1 MTKSE
6 IKNETE
12 AYVQVLETN
21 YNDKIRDLKIE
32 IEKMKRKFT
41 QNKTK
46 KVVQTME
53 KNDLEQ
59 LFVRCVEDMRKEII
73 RRRLKAEVTA
83 RKKMGMGSNM
93 MTIANSAQT
102 MAKSSSQMSENSVD
116 GSQEFEETLNKL
128 AELAKGR
135 VKFEEFT
142 QIDRNNLL
150 DLFVNNERTLLKIYE
165 VLFSQ
170 PNFKQSQILGNPS
183 DSIHVGDGSNKNFKL
198 LDSSLFTQPTGVDL
212 SIDQTTDAAAFG
224 LNNMHSPS
232 PGHMRNSS
240 FTIDEL
246 NQDSQMVTERGE
258 GANGTTRKG
267 T

>member
-142 QIDRNNLL
+142 
-150 DLFVNNERTLLKIYE
+150 
-165 VLFSQ
+165 
-170 PNFKQSQILGNPS
+170 
-183 DSIHVGDGSNKNFKL
+183 
-198 LDSSLFTQPTGVDL
+198 
-212 SIDQTTDAAAFG
+212 
-224 LNNMHSPS
+224 
-232 PGHMRNSS
+232 
-240 FTIDEL
+240 
-246 NQDSQMVTERGE
+246 
-258 GANGTTRKG
+258 
-267 T
+267 